1 MIKWPLV
8 ECLGLLNVCVIIC
21 YVPKSIT
28 MVVAEINKTNFV
40 ISNNEIYD
48 NNSLETKIYFEIFE
62 VSSYPY
68 FEISIVEMQ

>member
-1 MIKWPLV
+1 
-8 ECLGLLNVCVIIC
+8 
-21 YVPKSIT
+21 